1 MTSPSSPASPEHG
14 FDAAAYCSTRQAAA
28 LLGVSHRTVQL
39 WVESGLLS
47 AWKTAGGHRRI
58 ALASIERHVERRQ
71 QAMRDR
77 GAPARQKTLIVDDDG
92 AMLALY
98 EAATAGLGLSQDVVL
113 AANGFEALLRIGE
126 TRPQLLIGD
135 LGMPGV
141 DGLRLIHTLR
151 ASDGYRDMAIVV
163 ITGHDPAAI
172 RSLGVPN
179 DVPVL
184 AKPVTPADLR
194 VAVERVLNREP
205 CAER

>member
-1 MTSPSSPASPEHG
+1 MTSPPSPASPEHG
-14 FDAAAYCSTRQAAA
+14 LDAAAYCSTRQAAA

-77 GAPARQKTLIVDDDG
+77 AAPARHKALLVDDDG

-98 EAATAGLGLSQDVVL
+98 EAATAGLGLPQDVVL

-141 DGLRLIHTLR
+141 DGLRMIRTLR
-151 ASDGYRDMAIVV
+151 ASDGYRDMGIVV

-172 RSLGVPN
+172 RSLGVPD
-179 DVPVL
+179 DVPIL
-184 AKPVTPADLR
+184 PKPVTPAALR
-194 VAVERVLNREP
+194 AAVERALHREP
-205 CAER
+205 YTER

>member
-77 GAPARQKTLIVDDDG
+77 AAPARHKALLVDDDG

-98 EAATAGLGLSQDVVL
+98 EAATAGLGLPQDVVL

-135 LGMPGV
+135 LGMAGA
-141 DGLRLIHTLR
+141 DGLRMIRTLR
-151 ASDGYRDMAIVV
+151 ASDGYRDMGIVV
-163 ITGHDPAAI
+163 ITGQDPAII
-172 RSLGVPN
+172 RSLGVPD

-194 VAVERVLNREP
+194 AAVERALNRNP
-205 CAER
+205 CTER